1 MPNLREREADLQPSA
16 TAPREAFTAALAV
29 RPGSLDDLPAIMA
42 IERMPGFDQHVGRSE
57 EAEHRAMLAS
67 PAYAYRLG
75 FRAGVEGF
83 AILSRVGDAHGNL
96 YLKRIAVSRP
106 DEGTG
111 TAFLGLVLDQAFGPL
126 GAERVFLDC
135 FVDNARAQHAY
146 EKLGFTRDGVLRK
159 AYRRSDGTRADLVLM
174 ALLKSEW
181 ERR

>member
-1 MPNLREREADLQPSA
+1 MLNLRERVADLQPSA

-29 RPGSLDDLPAIMA
+29 RPASLDDLPAIMA
-42 IERMPGFDQHVGRSE
+42 IERMPGFDQYVGRSE

-75 FRAGVEGF
+75 FKAGVEGF
-83 AILSRVGDAHGNL
+83 AILSGLGDAHGNL
-96 YLKRIAVSRP
+96 YLKRIVVSRP
-106 DEGTG
+106 NEGMG
-111 TAFLGLVLDQAFGPL
+111 TAFLGLVLDEAFGPL
-126 GAERVFLDC
+126 GGERVFLDC
-135 FVDNARAQHAY
+135 FVGNARAQCAY

-159 AYRRSDGTRADLVLM
+159 AYRLPDGRRRDLALM